1 METKVIKVN
10 PREIKLLEVNA
21 RFMKADEFQKLV
33 ENVKRDGCLT
43 QLPFCTY
50 NEDWE
55 LEVLSGNHRVQ
66 AAIEAGLEE
75 IDVQVTEEELTK
87 DQRIGIQ
94 LSHNAISGQDDMA
107 ILKQLYESIDDVNYK
122 KYSGLDDETLQ
133 LLEEIKTQSMSSIG
147 LEYQILNIMFLPS
160 EVKDIKKI
168 VKQAVKECRKN
179 ETLTLRMAEYDK
191 YLDTMNEVAEGSRIR
206 NTAVA
211 FMAMLEIVQNHMEEL
226 KDCWIDD
233 AKDKEYVPISTII
246 GRSSIKASE
255 GRVVDKAVERLLSKG
270 EIKKDSKESALAI
283 LAQKYLESEGK
294 WKEPKEENVKNN
306 GKKSKKPIDK

>member
-10 PREIKLLEVNA
+10 PREIKLLELNA
-21 RFMKADEFQKLV
+21 RFMKKDEFAKLV
-33 ENVKRDGCLT
+33 DNVKRDGCLT
-43 QLPFCTY
+43 QLPFCCY
-50 NEDWE
+50 NDNWE

-107 ILKQLYESIDDVNYK
+107 ILKELYESIDDVNMK
-122 KYSGLDDETLQ
+122 KYSALDDETLQ
-133 LLEEIKTQSMSSIG
+133 LLDEIKTQSMSGVG
-147 LEYQILNIMFLPS
+147 LEYQMLNILFLPT
-160 EVKDIKKI
+160 EIKDIKKI
-168 VKQAVKECRKN
+168 AKQAVKETRKN

-191 YLDTMNEVAEGSRIR
+191 YLDTLNEVAEGSRIR

-226 KDCWIDD
+226 KDCWIDS
-233 AKDKEYVPISTII
+233 AKDKEYIPISTII
-246 GRSSIKASE
+246 GRSSLKASD
-255 GRVVDKAVERLLSKG
+255 GRIVDKAVERLLSKR
-270 EIKKDSKESALAI
+270 EIKKESKEEAIAL
-283 LAQKYLESEGK
+283 LATKYLESEGVIK
-294 WKEPKEENVKNN
+294 KKEEN
-306 GKKSKKPIDK
+306 KKKK